1 MSHVLT
7 LSVLHLETK
16 EILIQ
21 FGNRKMLLSKEQRP
35 ELSDILQKINFIKK
49 DLMSF
54 SAIYM
59 VNFVY
64 FFHSTLWTD
73 SAPAQG
79 TVVGPTAFNFI

>member
-1 MSHVLT
+1 
-7 LSVLHLETK
+7 
-16 EILIQ
+16 
-21 FGNRKMLLSKEQRP
+21 MLLSKEQRP

>member
-21 FGNRKMLLSKEQRP
+21 FGKQKDVAEQRT
-35 ELSDILQKINFIKK
+35 ETRAVRHLQKINFIKK

>member
-1 MSHVLT
+1 
-7 LSVLHLETK
+7 
-16 EILIQ
+16 
-21 FGNRKMLLSKEQRP
+21 MLLSKEQRP

-64 FFHSTLWTD
+64 FFHSTL
-73 SAPAQG
+73 
-79 TVVGPTAFNFI
+79 